1 MNNPKIYLFS
11 SMGSVILVVYGAQRL
26 WERVPKLRKSI
37 MAFGILLIAA
47 GTLKTLTRN
56 VDWSSRE
63 ALLR

>member
-1 MNNPKIYLFS
+1 
-11 SMGSVILVVYGAQRL
+11 MGSVILVVYGAQRL

-47 GTLKTLTRN
+47 GTLKTLARN